1 MPKDI
6 NSIKCELAK
15 LARQKDKRDVGIWP
29 EDPSKW
35 EPGSVRDPRSGR
47 PFTYPGAWDFIA
59 EELEEKQTSIK
70 PVPLIA
76 PRGKVGY
83 AFLVSTKHG
92 TIYIKV
98 RLAKGKIIARSFH
111 YREKG

>member
-1 MPKDI
+1 MPQDI
-6 NSIKCELAK
+6 NVIKRKLAK
-15 LARQKDKRDVGIWP
+15 LARQKDKRDVGAWP
-29 EDPSKW
+29 EDPPKW
-35 EPGSVRDPRSGR
+35 EPGSVRDPRSKK

-59 EELEEKQTSIK
+59 EELEKKHTSIK

-83 AFLVSTKHG
+83 AFLVSTEYG

-98 RLAKGKIIARSFH
+98 RLARGKIIARSFH
-111 YREKG
+111 YSEKE